1 MRYNRDKTN
10 VIQGGHITAMKLDY
24 DLGQMP
30 ADIARHTTHRVFLP
44 GTAVVS
50 KGGRA
55 DHVYIIIKGNVRVS
69 NEFISGQRYTF
80 AAMGP
85 LELIGDLEVL
95 ADQPVYSAT
104 CEATVSCE
112 CIGMSAATFLR
123 WIKSDSDFA
132 FAVSRQ
138 LAAKMYPTSNEN
150 GRIKFQPS
158 LERLHDY
165 LKNRLGDIDT
175 DLFILHTSRQQIADD
190 IGTSVKT
197 VNRGVA
203 KLKEAGLIG
212 LLHGKITL
220 DRQQQAEMQ
229 LPFDEEE

>member
-1 MRYNRDKTN
+1 
-10 VIQGGHITAMKLDY
+10 MKLEYPLDK
-24 DLGQMP
+24 MP
-30 ADIARHTTHRVFLP
+30 AEILRHTTRKIFLP

-55 DHVYIIIKGNVRVS
+55 EHVYLILKGSIRVS

-80 AAMGP
+80 ARLDTM
-85 LELIGDLEVL
+85 ELIGDLEVL
-95 ADQPVYSAT
+95 ASQAVYSAT

-112 CIGMSAATFLR
+112 CLSMSAATFMH
-123 WIKSDSDFA
+123 WMKIDSA
-132 FAVSRQ
+132 FAVAVARQ
-138 LAAKMYPTSNEN
+138 LASKMYPTSNEN

-158 LERLHDY
+158 L
-165 LKNRLGDIDT
+165 G
-175 DLFILHTSRQQIADD
+175 RQQIADD

-197 VNRGVA
+197 VNRGVT

-220 DRQQQAEMQ
+220 TREQQVRIQE
-229 LPFDEEE
+229 PFASSEDI

>member
-1 MRYNRDKTN
+1 
-10 VIQGGHITAMKLDY
+10 MKLEYPLDK
-24 DLGQMP
+24 MP
-30 ADIARHTTHRVFLP
+30 AEILRHTTRKIFLP

-55 DHVYIIIKGNVRVS
+55 EHVYLILKGSIRVS

-80 AAMGP
+80 ARLDTM
-85 LELIGDLEVL
+85 ELIGDLEVL
-95 ADQPVYSAT
+95 ASQAVYSAT

-112 CIGMSAATFLR
+112 CLSMSAATFMH
-123 WIKSDSDFA
+123 WMKIDSA
-132 FAVSRQ
+132 FAVAVARQ
-138 LAAKMYPTSNEN
+138 LASKMYPTSNEA
-150 GRIKFQPS
+150 GRVKFQPS
-158 LERLHDY
+158 QERFEEY
-165 LKNRLGDIDT
+165 LAKRLGDIET

-197 VNRGVA
+197 VNRGVT

-220 DRQQQAEMQ
+220 TREQQVRIQD
-229 LPFDEEE
+229 PFASSEDI